1 MSHRHVM
8 VTRSAKLSCRNNQL
22 VVRQEDESSGET
34 CEYTI
39 PLEDIRTLML
49 EDRQSIITSA
59 LLARLAEFRIAVF
72 TCDEK
77 HLPNGVLLPYCQHS
91 RGPKIM
97 QSQLE
102 MKRPL
107 VKRLWQAVVRRKI
120 ENQAACLTLC
130 GCSGD
135 EALLALAGRVASG
148 DKGSIESQAAR
159 MYFKHLFGKAFKR
172 SSDDFINSAMNYG
185 YALIRGQVA
194 RSLCAFGFQPSIG
207 LQHHSELNNFNLADD
222 LMEPYRPIVDYVVAS
237 ELDVDSP
244 ILSKLHKRRL
254 MQILTQM
261 VWLENERYDLTASIE
276 AMVSSFSNAIST
288 EDPSALQLP
297 RLTEVQMGVYE

>member
-1 MSHRHVM
+1 M
-8 VTRSAKLSCRNNQL
+8 VTRSARLSCRNNQL
-22 VVRQEDESSGET
+22 VIHQEDESSREM

-49 EDRQSIITSA
+49 EDRQSILTSA

-77 HLPNGVLLPYCQHS
+77 HLPNGVLLPYGQHS

-97 QSQLE
+97 RSQLD

-107 VKRLWQAVVRRKI
+107 AKRIWQAVVRRKI
-120 ENQAACLTLC
+120 ENQAACLKLC
-130 GCSGD
+130 GCDGD
-135 EALLALAGRVASG
+135 EALLALANRVTSG
-148 DKGSIESQAAR
+148 DKDSRESQAAR
-159 MYFKHLFGKAFKR
+159 FYFKCLFGKAFKR
-172 SSDDFINSAMNYG
+172 GSDDFINSAMNYG
-185 YALIRGQVA
+185 YALVRGQVA

-207 LQHHSELNNFNLADD
+207 LQHRSELNNFNLADD

-237 ELDVDSP
+237 ELDVDVP

-288 EDPSALQLP
+288 EDSTALQLP
-297 RLTEVQMGVYE
+297 KLTEVQMGVYE

>member
-8 VTRSAKLSCRNNQL
+8 VTRSAKLSCRNSQL
-22 VVRQEDESSGET
+22 VIHQEDEITGEM
-34 CEYTI
+34 CKYTI

-72 TCDEK
+72 TCDDK
-77 HLPNGVLLPYCQHS
+77 HLPNGVLLPYGQHS

-97 QSQLE
+97 RSQLD

-107 VKRLWQAVVRRKI
+107 VKRLWQAIVRRKI
-120 ENQAACLTLC
+120 ENQAACLSLC
-130 GCSGD
+130 GCSG
-135 EALLALAGRVASG
+135 EEGLLAFANRVSSG
-148 DKGSIESQAAR
+148 DKGSMESQAAR
-159 MYFKHLFGKAFKR
+159 MYFKHLFGKTFKR
-172 SSDDFINSAMNYG
+172 GSDDFINSAMNYG
-185 YALIRGQVA
+185 YALVRGQVA

-222 LMEPYRPIVDYVVAS
+222 LMEPYRPIVDYIVVT

-244 ILSKLHKRRL
+244 VLSKLHKRRL

-276 AMVSSFSNAIST
+276 AMVSSFSNAITT
-288 EDPSALQLP
+288 EDPNALQLP